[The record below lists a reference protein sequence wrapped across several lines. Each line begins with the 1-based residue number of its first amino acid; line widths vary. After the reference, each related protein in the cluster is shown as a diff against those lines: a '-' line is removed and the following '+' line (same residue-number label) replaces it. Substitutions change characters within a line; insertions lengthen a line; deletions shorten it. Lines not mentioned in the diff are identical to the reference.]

1 MSTVLHSDAIIDAVD
16 AELFYLVPGS
26 RVNRRFVAPGAE
38 INTGHYQPH
47 RVKIRN
53 ARASPDRFTL
63 DTHGFRLAR
72 YPSAV
77 QDFTNQAQVDA
88 LYAREVEQIVRELT
102 GADLVVPMGSMLRTA
117 SSIPAHGMQP
127 PAADVHVDM
136 TPEVAERAARTRY
149 EQAVPNGPGYSR
161 FIASSVWRCFSQPP
175 QDWPLTVCDSRTV
188 GADEGVPNLMI
199 LVDALPEGDARLVEN
214 PPGNVV
220 AAASVFAFN
229 PDHRWWYFSDMTRDE
244 IIFIKFYDSDRSR
257 AWRTPHT
264 AFHDSGNPN
273 AHTRESIEF
282 RTMAYFL

>member
-1 MSTVLHSDAIIDAVD
+1 MSTVLESNATIDAVD

-38 INTGHYQPH
+38 INTGQYQPH

-53 ARASPDRFTL
+53 ARVAPERFTL
-63 DTHGFRLAR
+63 DTHGFCLAR
-72 YPSAV
+72 YPSTV
-77 QDFTNQAQVDA
+77 QDFRDPAQVAA

-102 GADLVVPMGSMLRTA
+102 GADLVVPIGSMLRT
-117 SSIPAHGMQP
+117 SCSTPGQGMQP

-136 TPEVAERAARTRY
+136 TPEVAERAARMRY
-149 EQAVPNGPGYSR
+149 DEARPDGPGYSR
-161 FIASSVWRCFSQPP
+161 FIASSVWRCFSEPP

-188 GADEGVPNLMI
+188 RAEEGVPNLMI
-199 LVDALPEGDARLVEN
+199 LVDAMPEGDALLVDN
-214 PPGNVV
+214 PPGKVV

-229 PDHRWWYFSDMTRDE
+229 PDHRWWYFSDMSRDE

-264 AFHDSGNPN
+264 AFHDPSNPH
-273 AHTRESIEF
+273 ARTRESIEF